1 MNQVLDSLVNDP
13 TVGAI
18 GLALAGTAVG
28 LWLAAAWWTYTD
40 MARRSSSELAR
51 LTAVGW
57 ILLSSPALLLLS
69 LPTYLLARP
78 QATVAERRAQ
88 RLFQAI
94 EPSMT
99 EGRCPT
105 CASTVDADWRRCPA
119 CAAWL
124 ASACADCGE
133 WSALDL
139 ESCPWCAGD
148 KARGVATVDAERPA
162 AIAASASLGTA
173 AGAEP
178 AISRS
183 GRRMGVPARPVAAPA
198 GRRPNLAGQRG
209 ARDLRRT
216 YGAERAAGSGRMRV
230 GS

>member
-1 MNQVLDSLVNDP
+1 MNQVLDTLVNDP

-18 GLALAGTAVG
+18 GLALAGTAIG

-40 MARRSSSELAR
+40 MGRRSTSELAR

-57 ILLSSPALLLLS
+57 VLLSSPALLPLS

-88 RLFQAI
+88 RLFQAM
-94 EPSMT
+94 EPSMMD
-99 EGRCPT
+99 GRCPT
-105 CASTVDADWRRCPA
+105 CEGIVDAEWRRCPT
-119 CAAWL
+119 CTTWL

-133 WSALDL
+133 WSAIDL
-139 ESCPWCAGD
+139 ESCPWCAAD
-148 KARGVATVDAERPA
+148 KAAGRTTVEAPEPDAVAA
-162 AIAASASLGTA
+162 AVLVTPD
-173 AGAEP
+173 AEP
-178 AISRS
+178 AMRRS
-183 GRRMGVPARPVAAPA
+183 GRRVGVAPRPVASPA
-198 GRRPNLAGQRG
+198 GRRPQDGPGQRR

-216 YGAERAAGSGRMRV
+216 RGADRIAGSGRLGV

>member
-1 MNQVLDSLVNDP
+1 MNQVLDTLVNDP

-18 GLALAGTAVG
+18 GLALAGTALG

-51 LTAVGW
+51 LTAVAW
-57 ILLSSPALLLLS
+57 VLLSSPVLLPLAL
-69 LPTYLLARP
+69 PAYLLARP

-94 EPSMT
+94 EPAMAD
-99 EGRCPT
+99 GRCPS
-105 CASTVDADWRRCPA
+105 CDSSVDVDWRRCPT
-119 CAAWL
+119 CTAWL

-139 ESCPWCAGD
+139 DSCPWCAGD
-148 KARGVATVDAERPA
+148 KARGVTTVESGQPA
-162 AIAASASLGTA
+162 AAVAAEGNGTRDIT
-173 AGAEP
+173 P
-178 AISRS
+178 AFGRS
-183 GRRMGVPARPVAAPA
+183 GRRMGALPRPVASPA
-198 GRRPNLAGQRG
+198 GRRPDVAGQRG

-216 YGAERAAGSGRMRV
+216 RGAERIAGSSRV
-230 GS
+230 RTGS